1 MTPTLN
7 PGVEGRRLSENN
19 DGSDESDEVRS
30 PRKKVGQCRLWT
42 PARLTELEEGHPNS
56 RGIPPSASTYCI
68 KMPCARLERNRFLIS
83 LRISQDFWPPP
94 RLSLSVK
101 DPFLV

>member
-1 MTPTLN
+1 MKF
-7 PGVEGRRLSENN
+7 G
-19 DGSDESDEVRS
+19 